1 MTKQELLRAIRAE
14 LDTRHMYSMDGIG
27 ANCTKSELQN
37 ALDCLRATDEQMAD
51 YLTVIK
57 IKYPNTYRTVT
68 QTDYLR
74 HSHNRLYVY
83 NTARL
88 VLA

>member
-1 MTKQELLRAIRAE
+1 ML
-14 LDTRHMYSMDGIG
+14 
-27 ANCTKSELQN
+27 CWLQLWRN
-37 ALDCLRATDEQMAD
+37 TNDQCLRTADEQMAD
-51 YLTVIK
+51 YLTIIK
-57 IKYPNTYRTVT
+57 LAYPNTYRTIT
-68 QTDYLR
+68 QSDYLR

>member
-1 MTKQELLRAIRAE
+1 
-14 LDTRHMYSMDGIG
+14 MDGIG
-27 ANCTKSELQN
+27 ANCTKAELQN

-51 YLTVIK
+51 YLIVVK
-57 IKYPNTYRTVT
+57 LAYPNMYRTIT
-68 QTDYLR
+68 QSDYLR
-74 HSHNRLYVY
+74 HSHNRLFVY

>member
-1 MTKQELLRAIRAE
+1 MTKRELLQAIRVE
-14 LDTRHMYSMDGIG
+14 LDARHMYSLDGIG
-27 ANCTKSELQN
+27 ANCNKPELQN
-37 ALDCLRATDEQMAD
+37 ALDCLRTTDEQMAD

-57 IKYPNTYRTVT
+57 LKYPGTYRAVT
-68 QTDYLR
+68 QSNYLR

>member
-51 YLTVIK
+51 YLTVVK
-57 IKYPNTYRTVT
+57 LAYPNIHRTIM
-68 QTDYLR
+68 QSDYLR

-88 VLA
+88 ALA

>member
-1 MTKQELLRAIRAE
+1 MTKRELLKAIREE
-14 LDTRHMYSMDGIG
+14 LDARRMYSLDGIN
-27 ANCTKSELQN
+27 ANCTKAELQN

-51 YLTVIK
+51 CLTVIK
-57 IKYPNTYRTVT
+57 LAYPNIHRTIT
-68 QTDYLR
+68 QSDYLQ

-83 NTARL
+83 NTARQ